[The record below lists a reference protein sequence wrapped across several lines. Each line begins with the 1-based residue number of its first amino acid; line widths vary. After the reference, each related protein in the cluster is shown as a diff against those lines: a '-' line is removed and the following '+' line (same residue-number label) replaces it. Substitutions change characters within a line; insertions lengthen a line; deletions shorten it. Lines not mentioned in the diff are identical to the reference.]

1 MTLSELSIRRP
12 VLASVVSLLIIVA
25 GLASLNAIS
34 VRELPDVDSSV
45 VSITTTSSRLHFYS
59 FNRTGYKMP
68 TI

>member
-12 VLASVVSLLIIVA
+12 VLAAVVSLLIIVA

-45 VSITTTSSRLHFYS
+45 VSVTTTYV
-59 FNRTGYKMP
+59 GAAP
-68 TI
+68 